1 MSKRAIITVTNDLST
16 DQRVHK
22 VALTLQELGYDVI
35 LVGRRFKNSQLLQR
49 EYTTKRFRL
58 LFNKGFLFYAN
69 YNIRLFCYLL
79 FRRFDLVWSVD
90 LDTLWAGYVY
100 SRLRKT
106 ELVYDSHELFT
117 EVPELTN
124 RPFVKRF
131 WTRIEKH
138 IFPKLKTVF
147 TVSEPIAVYYT
158 EKYGV
163 PVHVLRN
170 LPLRKDVQHK
180 LVLDNKV
187 ILYQG
192 AVNMNRG
199 VEELVLAMKQIE
211 NAKLII
217 IGDGDVFQDVQK
229 LVLENELTEKVQLL
243 GKVPFEQL
251 DTLTKT
257 ATIGVSLEKG
267 DSISYHYSLPNKVFD
282 YIKNGIPVLVS
293 ALPETK
299 KLVSQYDLGKTLE
312 LISPDTIAQNI
323 QQLLSDDVKLL
334 EYAENCKKA
343 HLELNW
349 EKEKEVILKNLT

>member
-1 MSKRAIITVTNDLST
+1 
-16 DQRVHK
+16 
-22 VALTLQELGYDVI
+22 
-35 LVGRRFKNSQLLQR
+35 
-49 EYTTKRFRL
+49 
-58 LFNKGFLFYAN
+58 
-69 YNIRLFCYLL
+69 
-79 FRRFDLVWSVD
+79 
-90 LDTLWAGYVY
+90 
-100 SRLRKT
+100 
-106 ELVYDSHELFT
+106 
-117 EVPELTN
+117 
-124 RPFVKRF
+124 
-131 WTRIEKH
+131 
-138 IFPKLKTVF
+138 
-147 TVSEPIAVYYT
+147 
-158 EKYGV
+158 
-163 PVHVLRN
+163 
-170 LPLRKDVQHK
+170 
-180 LVLDNKV
+180 
-187 ILYQG
+187 
-192 AVNMNRG
+192 MNRG

-343 HLELNW
+343 HLKLNW

>member
-1 MSKRAIITVTNDLST
+1 MST

-22 VALTLQELGYDVI
+22 VALTLQELGYDVL
-35 LVGRRFKNSQLLQR
+35 LVGRRLKNSVPLDR
-49 EYTTKRFRL
+49 TYTTKRFRL
-58 LFNKGFLFYAN
+58 LFNKGFLFYASH
-69 YNIRLFCYLL
+69 NIRLFWYLL
-79 FRRFDLVWSVD
+79 FRRFDLVWAVD
-90 LDTLWAGYVY
+90 LDTLWAGYMY
-100 SRLRKT
+100 SKLRKT
-106 ELVYDSHELFT
+106 RLVYDSHELFT

-131 WTRIEKH
+131 WTRVERN
-138 IFPKLKTVF
+138 IFPKLTTVF
-147 TVSEPIAVYYT
+147 TVSEPIATHYS

-170 LPLRKDVQHK
+170 LPLRKEAQHT
-180 LVLDNKV
+180 LSLDNKI

-199 VEELVLAMKQIE
+199 VEELVLAMKQID
-211 NAKLII
+211 NAKLLIV
-217 IGDGDVFQDVQK
+217 GDGDVFKNVQD
-229 LVLENELTEKVQLL
+229 LVVSNQLTDNVQLL

-251 DTLTKT
+251 DALTQT

-293 ALPETK
+293 ALPETT
-299 KLVSQYDLGKTLE
+299 KLVNTYELGR
-312 LISPDTIAQNI
+312 TIESITPNEIAASL
-323 QQLLSDDVKLL
+323 QQLLSDDKKLL

-349 EKEKEVILKNLT
+349 EKEREVVFRVFWGV